1 LDAHSFSSS
10 NTNVSNRII
19 PLSFNLSSTVNHI
32 KGEKVTLT
40 IQNETIDLDNV
51 NQLYPAAIIKYADGT
66 VTPISLEWFDK
77 MANQDVNLLHYAIC
91 IHYKEETKPP
101 SFFTY
106 ENRQKIED
114 GIADIAK
121 QLDSSN

>member
-1 LDAHSFSSS
+1 MGGS
-10 NTNVSNRII
+10 
-19 PLSFNLSSTVNHI
+19 
-32 KGEKVTLT
+32 VTLT

-51 NQLYPAAIIKYADGT
+51 SQLYPAAIIKYADGT

-91 IHYKEETKPP
+91 IHYKEEAKPP

-106 ENRQKIED
+106 KSRQKLEE

-121 QLDSSN
+121 QIDSSS